1 MFIHNFWPW
10 FYIVVF
16 EMIFF
21 FQFLFTF
28 SNIYLDFCFLFLLGL
43 LYPFTTWT
51 FISLLSL
58 FFLDFFPLFV
68 WNFIPLFY
76 FDFYFSFLFRL
87 FFRLLPIIVIPLLF
101 QELCE
106 ISDRCYKWI
115 CHWKSIAQKEISTF
129 FAYLG
134 YKESFVVSVIP
145 NWGYLRPSIDMQYIL
160 IHMRHMALAVW

>member
-1 MFIHNFWPW
+1 MFIYNFWPR
-10 FYIVVF
+10 FYIVVL
-16 EMIFF
+16 EMTFF
-21 FQFLFTF
+21 FQFQFTF
-28 SNIYLDFCFLFLLGL
+28 SNIYLDFYFPFLFGL

-58 FFLDFFPLFV
+58 FYLDFFPLFYLE
-68 WNFIPLFY
+68 FYTLFLFRLFY
-76 FDFYFSFLFRL
+76 FDL
-87 FFRLLPIIVIPLLF
+87 FFRLLPKIVIPLLF

-160 IHMRHMALAVW
+160 IHMRHMALAVCW